1 VHLSQLLI
9 GADSLTI
16 KTECFTICFSFNLE
30 IAMQSGVRLKAT
42 LSIGRPI
49 TWAQLNLEAAEDLRG
64 LMRRNRWA
72 AELMLS
78 LIQKME
84 PGSGGVVLIS
94 RETMRELLGCSMP
107 TVDRALK
114 TIITEGWAQR
124 IKVGGASALAI
135 NHRVAWVGPRGD
147 IQHAV
152 FGATVIASRSE
163 QDALSLSPPPMRPI
177 PMLRSGEIP
186 EMTGPGLDPPSQPD
200 LDGIP
205 PCVATTPAP
214 DVDADGVI
222 SDRRIRELETLP

>member
-1 VHLSQLLI
+1 MI
-9 GADSLTI
+9 DSITI
-16 KTECFTICFSFNLE
+16 RISVFLE
-30 IAMQSGVRLKAT
+30 ITMSSDVRLKAT
-42 LSIGRPI
+42 QARGRPI
-49 TWAQLNLEAAEDLRG
+49 TWAQINLDAAEDLRG

-84 PGSGGVVLIS
+84 PGSGGVVLVS
-94 RETMRELLGCSMP
+94 RETMRELLDCSMP

-163 QDALSLSPPPMRPI
+163 QDAFGLNPPPMRPI
-177 PMLRSGEIP
+177 PIIRPDETPLTQGSGLKPPSQADLEGVPPVVAYQAAQADPETGEIP
-186 EMTGPGLDPPSQPD
+186 DPWAHLRGLSAEKIEA
-200 LDGIP
+200 LG
-205 PCVATTPAP
+205 
-214 DVDADGVI
+214 
-222 SDRRIRELETLP
+222 

>member
-1 VHLSQLLI
+1 
-9 GADSLTI
+9 
-16 KTECFTICFSFNLE
+16 
-30 IAMQSGVRLKAT
+30 MQSSVRLKAT
-42 LSIGRPI
+42 HSIGRPI

-84 PGSGGVVLIS
+84 PGSGGVVLVS
-94 RETMRELLGCSMP
+94 RETMRELLDCSMP

-177 PMLRSGEIP
+177 PMLRPGEIP
-186 EMTGPGLDPPSQPD
+186 EMVGPGLDSPSQPD
-200 LDGIP
+200 LHGILP
-205 PCVATTPAP
+205 VVATTP

-222 SDRRIRELETLP
+222 SDRRIHELETLL